1 MLNVGFRSTVLA
13 TTQLA
18 LVHLVVLLLQLAH
31 LFDFIE
37 VDDEAS
43 LKIVKIFDAFAAKNG
58 RVLAAVEVL
67 DALLVLLAHVG
78 CKVTLVSFVVLV
90 HIRVGLEAF
99 LEVHAREERVTR
111 HHLVKNVE
119 VEWQLVN

>member
-99 LEVHAREERVTR
+99 FEVYAREERVTR
-111 HHLVKNVE
+111 HHLVKNVK
-119 VEWQLVN
+119 VEWKFVY

>member
-37 VDDEAS
+37 VDDETS
-43 LKIVKIFDAFAAKNG
+43 LKIVEIFDAFAAKNG
-58 RVLAAVEVL
+58 RVLATVEVL

-90 HIRVGLEAF
+90 HIRVGLETF
-99 LEVHAREERVTR
+99 LEVHAREERVPR
-111 HHLVKNVE
+111 YHLVKNVE

>member
-37 VDDEAS
+37 VDDKAS
-43 LKIVKIFDAFAAKNG
+43 LKIVEIFDAFAAKNG

-99 LEVHAREERVTR
+99 LEVYAREERVTR

>member
-43 LKIVKIFDAFAAKNG
+43 LKIVEIFDAFAAKNG
-58 RVLAAVEVL
+58 RVLATVEVL

-99 LEVHAREERVTR
+99 LEVHAREERVTC

>member
-1 MLNVGFRSTVLA
+1 MLNIGFRSTVLA

-37 VDDEAS
+37 VDDEAC
-43 LKIVKIFDAFAAKNG
+43 LKIVEIFDTFAAKNG

-67 DALLVLLAHVG
+67 YALLVLLTHVR
-78 CKVTLVSFVVLV
+78 CKVTLVSFIVLV
-90 HIRVGLEAF
+90 HIRVRLEAF
-99 LEVHAREERVTR
+99 LEIHAREERVTR
-111 HHLVKNVE
+111 HHLVKDIE
-119 VEWQLVN
+119 VERQLVN